1 MNKNSISKKIIVL
14 STLLLFINIGW
25 SNENNFNIDECFNI
39 IKEKDSN
46 PTTYTHDIIDC
57 YIQGYEYED
66 TQLNKVYKLVM
77 ASLDEKA
84 KKSLLNEQRQWI
96 KSRDSKSLISSDG
109 DKYKSY
115 SKLVEMNGLM
125 GRLDYFSTLHELTKI
140 RVEELTAMLNK
151 LSTKNV
157 KDL

>member
-1 MNKNSISKKIIVL
+1 MEKNKTPKLNLITLISFILL
-14 STLLLFINIGW
+14 SNIAC
-25 SNENNFNIDECFNI
+25 SNENNFNIDECFSI

-66 TQLNKVYKLVM
+66 KQLNKVYKLVM
-77 ASLDEKA
+77 ATLDEKA

-96 KSRDSKSLISSDG
+96 KSRDAKSLITSDG

-140 RVEELTAMLNK
+140 RVEELNK
-151 LSTKNV
+151 LLQQ
-157 KDL
+157 D